1 MFAGAVKVLL
11 KGGVSLLPVG
21 IREVRGEFERGE
33 TLVVRTPE
41 GQEIAHGMSNYRRR
55 RLAARFAAVK
65 SSEIVEIL
73 GYSYGDEVLHRN
85 NLALR

>member
-21 IREVRGEFERGE
+21 IREVRGEFERGA

-41 GQEIAHGMSNYRRR
+41 GQEIAHGMSNYRSDNLRQICG
-55 RLAARFAAVK
+55 VK
-65 SSEIVEIL
+65 SSAIVEIL

-85 NLALR
+85 NLALL

>member
-41 GQEIAHGMSNYRRR
+41 GQEIAHGMSNYKGDDLRTICG
-55 RLAARFAAVK
+55 LK